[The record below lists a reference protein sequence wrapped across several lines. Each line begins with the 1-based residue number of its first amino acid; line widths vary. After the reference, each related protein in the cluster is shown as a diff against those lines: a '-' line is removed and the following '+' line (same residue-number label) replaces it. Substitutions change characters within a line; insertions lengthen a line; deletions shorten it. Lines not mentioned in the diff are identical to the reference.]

1 MRIHAHTPLSIEGT
15 RRLVEILTGTD
26 PARGLSPPGVCPHHF
41 PTISKAERFIQT
53 MKREWG
59 YAHQWPSSYERT
71 KPLGS
76 WIRTYDRQRL
86 HSSLGNRPPISRV
99 HNVCG

>member
-1 MRIHAHTPLSIEGT
+1 
-15 RRLVEILTGTD
+15 
-26 PARGLSPPGVCPHHF
+26 
-41 PTISKAERFIQT
+41 

-99 HNVCG
+99 HNVCGEDN